1 MAVNNTTNN
10 NNIGQLSEKDLIIYQ
25 AEYTKRFTKSLTK
38 SLSDALDELVNNDK
52 LKEHFKKNGLSS
64 EQAVADIAKAYR
76 IVGDIEA
83 LKKKRS
89 EDLNKEVSFKSL
101 FNPMNYK
108 RSWDEIRSTENRS
121 IVGKLSKKWFGN
133 SDDKFETKKIKPKA
147 DQAASL
153 SKKYLD
159 EIDAFKKQ
167 QDQQKEQKSNDVNG
181 KGPGSGGGLTTRQAY
196 TLTQETV
203 KIHKALTFQ
212 NSQLTKSNKIFDQ
225 IVKFLGPVS
234 KNTGYST
241 REDYVE
247 GKRQNEQI
255 ASTITEV
262 RDHVINVNDNI
273 EKLVNQGKKG
283 GLLDF
288 PDDLDGKKDSIDV
301 GDLMRGISDLTG
313 NRSGKRRGIP
323 RKKKTTK
330 LGINIPT
337 LVQPQVRPNKKLPDT
352 ANNNTILKPKK
363 VQVNIPIK
371 QPQVVDTKLSTKSA
385 NVENANILPSKSA
398 NVEKDFKLSTT
409 SANQNVKGNLPTVS
423 SNVPKLEQPKPV
435 ENKQLTTENKLANT
449 SVNQSKFEGPKVA
462 APNKGLSLVKN
473 VAKKAG
479 ILGGL
484 AVSAYDMYNIGAT
497 INQTNKEIDAQ
508 VQAGELTQEQADI
521 KKSNVKAQT
530 ISTNVGSSAGALI
543 GGVLG
548 SIAGPIGSIA
558 GAAAGQWLG
567 EKGGELIGNWL
578 SKDEKT
584 SNIAPE
590 DKNEIPPKLNP
601 PRVSNIPNN
610 SGHVADQA
618 EYIEKLK
625 SQLDLQ
631 RNKNSGNNTLNVL
644 NQNNNSNLN
653 MNSSNWN
660 PTPGNYDSYHQYNQD
675 NRKV

>member
-10 NNIGQLSEKDLIIYQ
+10 NVGQLSEKDLIIYQ

-52 LKEHFKKNGLSS
+52 LKDHFKKNGLSS
-64 EQAVADIAKAYR
+64 EQAVADLAKADR

-167 QDQQKEQKSNDVNG
+167 QDQQKEQKQNGRNG
-181 KGPGSGGGLTTRQAY
+181 KGPSFGGGLTTRQAY
-196 TLTQETV
+196 TLTQETT
-203 KIHKALTFQ
+203 KIHKAVTFQ
-212 NSQLTKSNKIFDQ
+212 NNQLRKANKTFDQ

-247 GKRQNEQI
+247 GKRQSEQM
-255 ASTITEV
+255 SDTITEV

-273 EKLVNQGKKG
+273 EKLVNRGKKG

-288 PDDLDGKKDSIDV
+288 PDEHDFGNKDSIDV

-313 NRSGKRRGIP
+313 NRYGKRRGIP
-323 RKKKTTK
+323 RKNKSAK
-330 LGINIPT
+330 LSSNTPT

-352 ANNNTILKPKK
+352 ASNNTILKPKK
-363 VQVNIPIK
+363 VQVTNPIQ
-371 QPQVVDTKLSTKSA
+371 QPQVIDNKLSTKSA
-385 NVENANILPSKSA
+385 NVEKANNLPNKSA

-409 SANQNVKGNLPTVS
+409 STNQNIKGDLPTVS
-423 SNVPKLEQPKPV
+423 SNAPKLEQPKPI
-435 ENKQLTTENKLANT
+435 ETKQLTTENKLANT
-449 SVNQSKFEGPKVA
+449 SANQSKFDSPKVTT
-462 APNKGLSLVKN
+462 PNKGLSLVKN

-484 AVSAYDMYNIGAT
+484 AVSAYDMYNMGAT

-521 KKSNVKAQT
+521 KKSNVKTQT

-584 SNIAPE
+584 SNITPE
-590 DKNEIPPKLNP
+590 DKTENPPKLNP
-601 PRVSNIPNN
+601 PRVTNIPNN

-660 PTPGNYDSYHQYNQD
+660 STPGNYDSYHQYNQD